1 MAQEIVAREVEAK
14 RIGTIQT
21 EEGECDLISC
31 QVDSGRWTA
40 EMVVPGQDT
49 TVAIETPSRPT
60 FGELKRDVAEK
71 YAGEKFAFRRYQ
83 PSVDNSPTP
92 AETPSPGSSAEGD
105 QPATTGAPGATTG
118 APGATTG
125 APGADETKSEAQLIR
140 DYLADHP
147 DAANKD
153 VVAVFAERG
162 IEITSGQV
170 SYARKSLQD

>member
-1 MAQEIVAREVEAK
+1 MAREVEAK

-21 EEGECDLISC
+21 EDGECDLIGC
-31 QVDSGRWTA
+31 QGEDGRWCA

-60 FGELKRDVAEK
+60 FGELKRDVAER
-71 YAGEKFAFRRYQ
+71 YAGERYKFRRHQ

-92 AETPSPGSSAEGD
+92 VETPSPGSPAEGD
-105 QPATTGAPGATTG
+105 QPPADDVPVDDTPTDAP
-118 APGATTG
+118 
-125 APGADETKSEAQLIR
+125 DETKSEAQLIR
-140 DYLADHP
+140 EYLAEHP

-162 IEITSGQV
+162 IEISSGQV
-170 SYARKSLQD
+170 SYARKSL